1 MATGLYFNQSEII
14 FGSTSWNR
22 TATFTVPASGEYI
35 ICAYSEDWS
44 NLTSALY
51 CYTVVIGIPPPSII
65 LTSLTPLGLVYLN
78 TSTVLNFTCKFTQIV
93 KRPATVAFIRLI
105 DSSNNAT
112 VMTLNSTMKENIL
125 IKNDTM
131 VFNFGV
137 GILQT
142 NKTYYI
148 NLDLG
153 WRFLYFSY
161 IF

>member
-1 MATGLYFNQSEII
+1 MATGLYFNQSAII

-35 ICAYSEDWS
+35 ICAYSEDWT
-44 NLTSALY
+44 NLTSSLY
-51 CYTVVIGIPPPSII
+51 CYTVVIGIPPPRII

-93 KRPATVAFIRLI
+93 KRPASVAYIRLI
-105 DSSNNAT
+105 DASNNST

-125 IKNDTM
+125 VKNDTM
-131 VFNFGV
+131 VFNFGP

-148 NLDLG
+148 NLDPG
-153 WRFLYFSY
+153 WLFY
-161 IF
+161 IYHI